1 MEEEKTHTD
10 YHMAVAVSS
19 FPIGQHCFLF
29 PSILASVV
37 RLLDSDK
44 SELVSQKKNCN
55 LHTSLRARSTGI
67 TRNKSP
73 TLSMTGT
80 KTQTENPKVPIQNE
94 YQSYTPTCVAF

>member
-10 YHMAVAVSS
+10 CHTTVAVSS
-19 FPIGQHCFLF
+19 FPIGQHSFLF

-55 LHTSLRARSTGI
+55 LHTFLRARSSGN
-67 TRNKSP
+67 TRN
-73 TLSMTGT
+73 
-80 KTQTENPKVPIQNE
+80 
-94 YQSYTPTCVAF
+94 